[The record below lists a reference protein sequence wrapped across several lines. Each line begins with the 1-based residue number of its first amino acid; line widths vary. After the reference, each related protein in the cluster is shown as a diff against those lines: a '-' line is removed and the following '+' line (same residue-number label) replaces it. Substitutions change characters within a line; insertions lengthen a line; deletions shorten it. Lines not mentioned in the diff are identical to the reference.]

1 MSVFQHTQLRGSGV
15 ADEFGAHGLSCGSRL
30 AQIRKRLGEG
40 GALCW
45 RGRSVAACSFA
56 PRLAQI
62 RKRLGEGGT
71 SETSDIDD
79 RVSDAAAEPS
89 GRDEP
94 LPSVSI
100 TELAGDYGQL
110 SRLPRCADGSG
121 RSPGSFGPQALAIA
135 PGKIL

>member
-15 ADEFGAHGLSCGSRL
+15 ADEFGAHGLSCGS
-30 AQIRKRLGEG
+30 
-40 GALCW
+40 
-45 RGRSVAACSFA
+45 
-56 PRLAQI
+56 RLAQI